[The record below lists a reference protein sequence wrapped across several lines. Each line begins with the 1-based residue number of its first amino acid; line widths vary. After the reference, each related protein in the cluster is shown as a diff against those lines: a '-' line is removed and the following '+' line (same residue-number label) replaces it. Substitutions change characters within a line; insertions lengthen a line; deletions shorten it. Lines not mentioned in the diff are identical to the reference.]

1 MFLKILGFARANL
14 SLSLIFLFLLILNTN
29 FVQNAAGQITAE
41 SIKLELTKPIEREI
55 AGGQQH
61 EFQIN
66 VAAGQ
71 YAKIIIEQRGINL
84 FARLTDGNGKIVTE
98 SDLNIEKNGAEIVEI
113 YSATD
118 DLRLSVAARNN
129 IAPNAAYK
137 IELVEQ
143 RNPTTK
149 EIALGEARKLVN
161 NAIELWIAGKY
172 AEAQPLVERGLA
184 IRERESGTEKFDVAQ
199 AYFVLGNI
207 VGDLGDLDKNEALYK
222 RALEIAEKV
231 LDKNHLFI
239 SAIYNNWGA
248 IHKLRGDYLKAE
260 EFYLRALEI
269 REKLLDRN
277 HLLISQSLNN
287 LGIIYNAR
295 GDKEKAAEYYRR
307 SLAIRENAFGAE
319 HPQVALVLNNL
330 AAVTNDPATAEQL
343 YLRALAIREKT
354 LGAEHPD
361 VAQTL
366 YNLGW
371 MFTAAGDY
379 AKAETFTRR
388 SLNIYEKSLGA
399 EHQFVSYPLNLL
411 ATIYKFKGDYD
422 NAEMLFLRAAAL
434 KEKTQ
439 SPLHPELGGTL
450 SNLATVYV
458 LKGDIE
464 KAIATQTRAGEIIE
478 YNALLNLRIGSERE
492 KLAYIRTLED
502 VDFNTM
508 TLNFRVGAN
517 SPAARELALTSVL
530 RRKGRI
536 LDAMS
541 DSFKTLRQRF
551 DVQDQK
557 LFEDLNAATTELISF
572 VTGGQSLSPDEYR
585 RQLKILEEK
594 REAIENQ
601 ISRRSAGFFEAG
613 KSVTLNEVRTL
624 IPENAVLIEFAVYR
638 PVLFKLFGF
647 GFDHNPKAFEEPR
660 YAAFVVGANGEI
672 HAKDVGTTRE
682 VDQLV
687 DSMRQALRD
696 PKRKD
701 VKEIARS
708 LDERLMKPL
717 RAFAGDAKQLLI
729 SPDGELNLI
738 PFEALVDENGK
749 YLVENYSV
757 AYLTSGR
764 DLLRMQTAKAASKS
778 KFLIVAN
785 PTFGAQTSQVVSNT
799 TRQTKRQSITATR
812 NLSDTYFAPL
822 VGTMNEAR
830 AIQSFFPDVLIFSET
845 NATESA
851 LKQINAPR
859 ILHIATHGFF
869 LENADE
875 KSSAKTRSSNVKTE
889 SENPLLRSGVALA
902 GANKRDGGAKDD
914 GILTALEASRLNLWG
929 TKLVVL
935 SACDTGLGE
944 VKNGEGVYGLRRA
957 FTFAGTESLVMSLW
971 SVSDFVTRELMSNYY
986 KNLKKGM
993 GRGASLREV
1002 QLEML
1007 KKKGREHPFYWA
1019 AFIHSGEWANL
1030 DGKR

>member
-14 SLSLIFLFLLILNTN
+14 SLSLIFLFLFVVNTN
-29 FVQNAAGQITAE
+29 FVQKAAGQTTAE

-61 EFQIN
+61 QFQIN

-71 YAKIIIEQRGINL
+71 YAKIIIEQRDINL
-84 FARLTDGNGKIVTE
+84 FVRLTDGGGKFITE
-98 SDLNIEKNGAEIVEI
+98 ADSEIGGTGTEILEI
-113 YSATD
+113 YATAD
-118 DLRLSVAARNN
+118 DLRLTVEARNKT
-129 IAPNAAYK
+129 AASGAYK
-137 IELVEQ
+137 IEFVE
-143 RNPTTK
+143 RREPTAK
-149 EIALGEARKLVN
+149 EIALDEARKLWQEAN
-161 NAIELWIAGKY
+161 ELWVAGKY
-172 AEAQPLVERGLA
+172 DEAQPLAERCLM
-184 IRERESGTEKFDVAQ
+184 IRERELGAQNSEVAR
-199 AYFVLGNI
+199 AYLLLGNI
-207 VGDLGDLDKNEALYK
+207 VGEKDLDKSEIFYG
-222 RALEIAEKV
+222 RALEIAEKA
-231 LDKNHLFI
+231 LGKNHQLVSFVLG
-239 SAIYNNWGA
+239 NWGT
-248 IHKLRGDYLKAE
+248 IFKFRGDYLKAE
-260 EFYLRALEI
+260 EFGLRALEI
-269 REKLLDRN
+269 REKLLEPN
-277 HLLISQSLNN
+277 HPQIASSLNN
-287 LGIIYNAR
+287 LGNIYSSR
-295 GDKEKAAEYYRR
+295 GDTRKAAEFYQRT
-307 SLAIRENAFGAE
+307 LTIRESTLGAE
-319 HPQVALVLNNL
+319 HPQTALALNNL
-330 AAVTNDPATAEQL
+330 ATVTDDSAVAEQL

-354 LGAEHPD
+354 LGAEHQD

-366 YNLGW
+366 YNLGRI
-371 MFTAAGDY
+371 FTVAGDY
-379 AKAETFTRR
+379 AKAESYTRR
-388 SLNIYEKSLGA
+388 SLIIFEKALGA

-411 ATIYKFKGDYD
+411 AIIYKFKGDYD
-422 NAEMLFLRAAAL
+422 NAETLFLRAAAL
-434 KEKTQ
+434 KEKN

-458 LKGDIE
+458 LKGEIN
-464 KAIATQTRAGEIIE
+464 KAIAAQTRSNEILE
-478 YNALLNLRIGSERE
+478 YNTLLNLRIGSERE
-492 KLAYIRTLED
+492 KLAYLQMLED
-502 VDFNTM
+502 VDSNTM
-508 TLNFRVGAN
+508 TLSFRSAEN
-517 SPAARELALTSVL
+517 STAARELALTSVL
-530 RRKGRI
+530 RRKGRV

-541 DSFKTLRQRF
+541 DSFRTLRQRF
-551 DVQDQK
+551 DAQDQK
-557 LFEDLNAATTELISF
+557 LFENLNAATTDLINF
-572 VTGGQSLSPDEYR
+572 VNGEQSLSSDEYR

-613 KSVTLNEVRTL
+613 KSVTLNEVRAV

-638 PVLFKLFGF
+638 PVSFKLSGLESEY
-647 GFDHNPKAFEEPR
+647 NPKAFEEPR
-660 YAAFVVGANGEI
+660 YAAFVVGASGEI

-682 VDQLV
+682 IDQLV

-708 LDERLMKPL
+708 LDEKLMKPL
-717 RAFAGDAKQLLI
+717 RAFAGDATQLLI

-764 DLLRMQTAKAASKS
+764 DLLRMQRAKTTSKS

-785 PTFGAQTSQVVSNT
+785 PTFGAQQTSQAVSNT
-799 TRQTKRQSITATR
+799 TRQAKRQSITTTR

-830 AIQSFFPDVLIFSET
+830 AIQNLFPDALIFSET

-851 LKQINAPR
+851 LKQINAPH

-889 SENPLLRSGVALA
+889 SENPLLRSGIALA

-986 KNLKKGM
+986 KNLKNGM
-993 GRGASLREV
+993 GRGASLRQV